1 MKGTRSFILS
11 TTRGGAVGRPPHN
24 RRPLYSRV
32 SFILSTAL
40 LVVTLACEA
49 REDSS
54 FEEGSEKMQA
64 PSEASRQTKEKPPAA
79 EYTNRL
85 ANETSPYLL
94 QHAHNPVNWYPWG
107 SEALDRAKKENKPI
121 FLSIG
126 YSVCHWCHVMERE
139 SFEDPETAKI
149 LNEYFIAIKIDREE
163 RPDLDEI
170 YMASV
175 QMMTGRGGWP
185 LSVFLT
191 PDLKPFFGG
200 TYFPPE
206 SLQGMP
212 GFKTVLNRMAELW
225 RDRRDDVTHNAE
237 QMVRALRDFAS
248 SEPSDSGLP
257 DRSVLARAVADLGR
271 EFDPRWGGFGGAPK
285 FPPSGAIAVLLRQYS
300 HTGEESLL
308 EMATVTLDRMALG
321 GMYDQLGGGFHRY
334 SVDGQWL
341 VPHFEKMLYDNA
353 LLSRVYFEAWQATGR
368 DLYRRVAAETL
379 DYVLRDMTDAGGGF
393 HSAEDAD
400 SEGEEGKFYV
410 WREDEIKALLGEED
424 GTLFCRYYGVSEQ
437 GNFEGRNILHVP
449 RDPPTSPGGKDVSRK
464 QTMTRLEP
472 LRRKL
477 LTEREKRVRPGKDD
491 KVLAAWNGMMIS
503 ALARGYQVTG
513 DDRYL
518 KAATRAADFVL
529 AEMVSGGVLMR
540 TYRGTGG
547 PDDRGAS
554 KLPGYLD
561 DYAEVAGGL
570 IDLYEAGFDRRWLE
584 AADELAG
591 RMVADFW
598 DQQDG
603 GFFYTSAD
611 HKNLLVRTKPF
622 HDAAVP
628 SGNSTAILVLL
639 RLSRLLDNRD
649 YWSKAERGLQYMG
662 DSIRGRP
669 QAHLNLLCALDFHL
683 RPITEIAVVG
693 NPDDDDTLA
702 MLEVIHAGFLPNK
715 ILALA
720 EPGAVDADERLIPLL
735 KGKTMVAGKATAY
748 VCENFA
754 CKRPVNDPADL
765 EAMLKGVRQ

>member
-1 MKGTRSFILS
+1 MKRTQPFILWM
-11 TTRGGAVGRPPHN
+11 
-24 RRPLYSRV
+24 
-32 SFILSTAL
+32 AL
-40 LVVTLACEA
+40 AVVTLACEA
-49 REDSS
+49 REGSR
-54 FEEGSEKMQA
+54 FEEGSENMQA
-64 PSEASRQTKEKPPAA
+64 PSDDSRQTKEKPPAA
-79 EYTNRL
+79 DYTNRL
-85 ANETSPYLL
+85 AAETSPYLL

-107 SEALDRAKKENKPI
+107 AEALDRAKKENKPI

-126 YSVCHWCHVMERE
+126 YSACHWCHVMERE
-139 SFEDPETAKI
+139 SFEDPETAEI
-149 LNEYFIAIKIDREE
+149 LNRHFIAIKIDREE

-170 YMASV
+170 YMTSV
-175 QMMTGRGGWP
+175 QMITGRGGWP
-185 LSVFLT
+185 LSVFLA
-191 PDLKPFFGG
+191 PDLKPFYGG

-206 SLQGMP
+206 DAHGMP
-212 GFKTVLNRMAELW
+212 GFKTVLNRMAEFW

-237 QMVRALRDFAS
+237 QVVLALRDFAS
-248 SEPSDSGLP
+248 VEPSDSGIP
-257 DRSVLARAVADLGR
+257 DRSVPARAAVELGR

-285 FPPSGAIAVLLRQYS
+285 FPPSGAISVLLREYS

-334 SVDGQWL
+334 SVDAQWL

-353 LLSRVYFEAWQATGR
+353 LLSRVYLEAWQATGR
-368 DLYRRVAAETL
+368 DFYRRVAAETL

-410 WREDEIKALLGEED
+410 WKEDQIKAVLGEED
-424 GTLFCRYYGVSEQ
+424 GGLFCRYYGVSEE

-449 RDPPTSPGGKDVSRK
+449 RDPPASGGGKDVSPR
-464 QTMTRLEP
+464 QTVARLEP
-472 LRRKL
+472 LRQRL

-503 ALARGYQVTG
+503 ALARGYQITG

-518 KAATRAADFVL
+518 KAASRAADFVL
-529 AEMVSGGVLMR
+529 AEMVREGVLMR
-540 TYRGTGG
+540 TYRGVGG
-547 PDDRGAS
+547 PDDRGTA

-561 DYAEVAGGL
+561 DYAEVCGGL

-598 DQQDG
+598 DQENG
-603 GFFYTSAD
+603 GFFYTSAA

-628 SGNSTAILVLL
+628 AGNSTATLVLL
-639 RLSRLLDNRD
+639 RLSRLLDNRE
-649 YWSKAERGLQYMG
+649 YWSKAERVLQSGG
-662 DSIRGRP
+662 DSIRSLPR
-669 QAHLNLLCALDFHL
+669 AHLNLLCALDFCL
-683 RPITEIAVVG
+683 RPVAEIAVAG
-693 NPDDDDTLA
+693 NLDGGDTSA
-702 MLEVIHAGFLPNK
+702 MLEVVHARFLPNK
-715 ILALA
+715 VLALA
-720 EPGAVDADERLIPLL
+720 EPGAVDADGRLIPLL

-748 VCENFA
+748 VCENFT
-754 CKRPVNDPADL
+754 CKQPVNDPADL
-765 EAMLKGVRQ
+765 EAMLRGVRQ

>member
-11 TTRGGAVGRPPHN
+11 T
-24 RRPLYSRV
+24 
-32 SFILSTAL
+32 AL
-40 LVVTLACEA
+40 LTMNLACEA
-49 REDSS
+49 QQDTGL
-54 FEEGSEKMQA
+54 EEGSKNMQT
-64 PSEASRQTKEKPPAA
+64 PSEASGRTKEEPPAA
-79 EYTNRL
+79 VFTNRL
-85 ANETSPYLL
+85 ADETSPYLL

-107 SEALDRAKKENKPI
+107 PEALDRAKKEDKPI

-126 YSVCHWCHVMERE
+126 YSACHWCHVMERE
-139 SFEDPETAKI
+139 SFEDPETAEL
-149 LNEYFIAIKIDREE
+149 LNRHFIAIKIDREE

-170 YMASV
+170 YMTSV
-175 QMMTGRGGWP
+175 QMLTGRGGWP

-206 SLQGMP
+206 SRHGMP

-225 RDRRDDVTHNAE
+225 RDRRDDVTHNGE
-237 QMVRALRDFAS
+237 QMVRALRDFVS
-248 SEPSDSGLP
+248 SEPSDSGMP
-257 DRSVLARAVADLGR
+257 DSSVLALAAAQLGR
-271 EFDPRWGGFGGAPK
+271 EFDPRWGGFGGPPK

-300 HTGEESLL
+300 QTGDESLL

-353 LLSRVYFEAWQATGR
+353 LLSRVYLEAWQATGN

-379 DYVLRDMTDAGGGF
+379 DYVLRDMTDAAGGF

-410 WREDEIKALLGEED
+410 WKEAEIKALLGEED
-424 GTLFCRYYGVSEQ
+424 GTLFCRYYGVSEK
-437 GNFEGRNILHVP
+437 GNFEGHNILHVP
-449 RDPPTSPGGKDVSRK
+449 RDPPGSLGGKDVSLK
-464 QTMTRLEP
+464 QAETRSEP
-472 LRRKL
+472 LRQRL
-477 LTEREKRVRPGKDD
+477 LAERDRRVRPGKDD

-513 DDRYL
+513 NERYL
-518 KAATRAADFVL
+518 KAATGAADFVL
-529 AEMVSGGVLMR
+529 AEMVRDGVLMR
-540 TYRGTGG
+540 TYRGVGG
-547 PDDRGAS
+547 PDGGGTA

-561 DYAEVAGGL
+561 DYAEMADGL

-584 AADELAG
+584 AADELTA

-598 DQQDG
+598 DAEKG

-622 HDAAVP
+622 HDVAVP
-628 SGNSTAILVLL
+628 SGNSTAAMVLL
-639 RLSRLLDNRD
+639 RLSRLLDNQD
-649 YWSKAERGLQYMG
+649 YWNKAERILQSTG
-662 DSIRGRP
+662 DSIRSLP
-669 QAHLNLLCALDFHL
+669 QTHLNLLCALDFYL
-683 RPITEIAVVG
+683 RPIAEIAVAG
-693 NPDDDDTLA
+693 NPDDDDTRA
-702 MLEVIHAGFLPNK
+702 ILEVVHGRFLPNK
-715 ILALA
+715 VLALGR
-720 EPGAVDADERLIPLL
+720 PGAVDADARLIPLL

-754 CKRPVNDPADL
+754 CKQPVNDPADL
-765 EAMLKGVRQ
+765 EATLRRLRQ